1 MVITS
6 GEDGKPHAQIVLQE
20 ALDSFAEEHQ
30 NYSFLIPPG
39 EEGRLRQ
46 EIKKNSIV
54 GSKNYELAPTPE
66 RPWKATFQVQRL
78 PNGRQA
84 FEVHYD
90 PTDDWSYKSWYEAT
104 DKESFP
110 QYLYEHA
117 EIGGM
122 VTASA
127 AFFLTTVLWVA
138 GFVLLRA
145 RKAFKK
151 WRQRRAQIPA
161 A

>member
-1 MVITS
+1 M
-6 GEDGKPHAQIVLQE
+6 
-20 ALDSFAEEHQ
+20 
-30 NYSFLIPPG
+30 
-39 EEGRLRQ
+39 
-46 EIKKNSIV
+46 
-54 GSKNYELAPTPE
+54 
-66 RPWKATFQVQRL
+66 
-78 PNGRQA
+78 
-84 FEVHYD
+84 HYD
-90 PTDDWSYKSWYEAT
+90 PSDDWSYKSWYEAT

-127 AFFLTTVLWVA
+127 AIFLTTVLWVA
-138 GFVLLRA
+138 GFVLFRA